1 MAKAIEISYKELL
14 DISPVKTLPLTVGV
28 AVSGGRDSV
37 ALLHCL
43 KRLELACE
51 AQDVK
56 IVAVNIEHGI
66 RGEASVKDSE
76 FVRELCAELDVPLY
90 SFSVDVPAFAKQ
102 KGYTLEQAGRALR
115 YEIFDGMTDS
125 GKCDVIALAHH
136 LDDQIET
143 VFMRILRGT
152 GIRGLCAM
160 SVTNGRYIRPL
171 LKYSREDIEDYIAAN
186 GLKYVD
192 DESNLD
198 TAYTRNFLRQQLGVI
213 KRRFPEMGGAVQRLV
228 DSAVENEEYFES
240 VLPQIEVYGDE
251 AVIKTAD
258 CANKAIAKRLILKAC
273 KALGVSQDIEEKHYA
288 AALGLLCAENGK
300 KLDFTHG
307 ISVHKDRDTLVFSR
321 KKAQGGVGEIPFA
334 MGSFDGICV
343 EKVDL
348 DGISFGTGEALFA
361 DLDKIPEGA
370 VIRTRRDG
378 DFICK
383 FGGGTK
389 SLGDFLTDKK
399 VPLRTRDSLKVIA
412 DGSRILAVF
421 GVEISADVKIDGNTK
436 RAVALKIIK

>member
-1 MAKAIEISYKELL
+1 M
-14 DISPVKTLPLTVGV
+14 
-28 AVSGGRDSV
+28 
-37 ALLHCL
+37 
-43 KRLELACE
+43 
-51 AQDVK
+51 K

-90 SFSVDVPAFAKQ
+90 SFSVDAPAFAKQ
-102 KGYTLEQAGRALR
+102 NGYTLE
-115 YEIFDGMTDS
+115 
-125 GKCDVIALAHH
+125 HH

-143 VFMRILRGT
+143 VFMRMLRGT

-171 LKYSREDIEDYIAAN
+171 LKYSREDIESYIAAN
-186 GLKYVD
+186 GLKFVD

-240 VLPQIEVYGDE
+240 ILPQIEVYGDE
-251 AVIKTAD
+251 AAIKTAD

-273 KALGVSQDIEEKHYA
+273 KALGVSQDIEDKHYA
-288 AALGLLCAENGK
+288 AALGLLGAENGK

-307 ISVHKDRDTLVFSR
+307 ISVHKDREMLVFSR
-321 KKAQGGVGEIPFA
+321 KKAKSDIGEIPFA

-343 EKVDL
+343 EEVDL
-348 DGISFGTGEALFA
+348 DDISFGTGEALFA
-361 DLDKIPEGA
+361 DLDKIPDGA
-370 VIRTRRDG
+370 VIRTRREG

-421 GVEISADVKIDGNTK
+421 GVEISADVKIDGNTE